1 MIKVEKT
8 LSLHDIDLT
17 ADLYSYKSTILQ
29 YWGGI
34 PHFGW
39 TAQSHTQCCYWLREG
54 TCWILFVC
62 MCVSVYIYMNLSFI
76 VPWTKILL
84 ILYCWYFTWSMW
96 RSTMKL
102 VDLLLQKLPVII
114 WVKQSMVNLNHKI
127 SLSLFKGE
135 TVLDIVLYTSFLV
148 NISWTLCWTGI
159 KLGNGT

>member
-17 ADLYSYKSTILQ
+17 ADLYSYTSTILQ

-62 MCVSVYIYMNLSFI
+62 MCVSVYIYEFI
-76 VPWTKILL
+76 FHSSMDQNIVDFVLL
-84 ILYCWYFTWSMW
+84 IFYMEYMW

-102 VDLLLQKLPVII
+102 VDVLLQKLPVII

>member
-17 ADLYSYKSTILQ
+17 ADLYSYTSTILQ

-54 TCWILFVC
+54 TCWILF
-62 MCVSVYIYMNLSFI
+62 MNLSFI

>member
-1 MIKVEKT
+1 MTQIWLLICIAIQVPCFSTEVV
-8 LSLHDIDLT
+8 SLILDELHNHIHSAVIDLEREHVE
-17 ADLYSYKSTILQ
+17 SYL
-29 YWGGI
+29 
-34 PHFGW
+34 
-39 TAQSHTQCCYWLREG
+39 C
-54 TCWILFVC
+54 VC
-62 MCVSVYIYMNLSFI
+62 VLVYIYMNLSFI

-127 SLSLFKGE
+127 SLSLFTGE